1 MKERRER
8 KRRIR
13 KNKIVVSDKL
23 HRIKLLYLYKWCNF
37 AAGRLEK
44 KELC

>member
-1 MKERRER
+1 MNQEAIKERRER

-23 HRIKLLYLYKWCNF
+23 HWIK
-37 AAGRLEK
+37 
-44 KELC
+44 